1 MAGGRSAELKNTLEQ
16 EIVTGALTPG
26 ARLDEATL
34 ATRFDV
40 SRTPVREA
48 LNQLAS
54 IGLVEIRPRR
64 GAIVAEIG
72 LRTMMEMFEV
82 MAELEG
88 MCGRLAARRMSED
101 ERAALIRHHESTRA
115 FVESGDSDG
124 YYHANVQFHEAI
136 YRGSHNRYLAERTLS
151 LRNRLAPYRRVQL
164 RNRNRPQESFG
175 EHEAILEAIVRGR
188 PDEADR
194 LLQQHVTVQ
203 SGSFNDFVA
212 SLPEDVLKKA
222 G

>member
-1 MAGGRSAELKNTLEQ
+1 MAGGRSVELKNTLEQ
-16 EIVTGALTPG
+16 EIVTGALAPG
-26 ARLDEATL
+26 TRLDEVSL
-34 ATRFDV
+34 ANRFDV

-54 IGLVEIRPRR
+54 IGLVQIRPRR

-88 MCGRLAARRMSED
+88 LCGRLAARRMTEQ
-101 ERAALIRHHESTRA
+101 ERADLTRHHDATKA
-115 FVESGDSDG
+115 FVDAGDADG
-124 YYHANVQFHEAI
+124 YYQANVEFHETI
-136 YRGSHNRYLAERTLS
+136 YRGSHNRYLADRTLS
-151 LRNRLAPYRRVQL
+151 LRNRLSPYRRVQL
-164 RNRNRPQESFG
+164 RNRDRPLESFR
-175 EHEAILEAIVRGR
+175 EHEAILDAIVRGR

-203 SGSFNDFVA
+203 GGSFNDFVA
-212 SLPEDVLKKA
+212 SLPEDVLKEA